1 MLRSA
6 FPLAAMTPFH
16 ASMPDR
22 YREVFDAADARE
34 HAAIVARR
42 AGAPV
47 RLEVWRRLP
56 KGGAIACVVA
66 DDRPGLLSFISASLV
81 AHGMD
86 ILAAQAYTRAPAK
99 GQTAE
104 AIDFLWIQRDAAATS
119 VSLPVLRADINRI
132 AETLNALVTGQ
143 ATIESVVRRVWPLRP
158 VPRGA
163 STRIR
168 FDESADAGLV
178 VLTVETFDR
187 PGLLLVI
194 TQALFRAGVQ
204 IIASDATTE
213 PGGAVIDRFTIV
225 ELDGAPIRKARR
237 GLVQMELLTAIEALA
252 RGDLGAHC
260 GTSP

>member
-1 MLRSA
+1 MLRA
-6 FPLAAMTPFH
+6 TFPLSAMAPFY

-34 HAAIVARR
+34 HAAIVMRR

-47 RLEVWRRLP
+47 HLEVWRRLP
-56 KGGAIACVVA
+56 KGGAIVCIVA

-86 ILAAQAYTRAPAK
+86 IVAAQAYTRVAAE
-99 GQTAE
+99 GGGAAE
-104 AIDFLWIQRDAAATS
+104 AVDFLWIQRDATTLS
-119 VSLPVLRADINRI
+119 VSLPVLRADITKVTE
-132 AETLNALVTGQ
+132 ALNALVTGQ
-143 ATIESVVRRVWPLRP
+143 VTIESIVRRLRPLRP

-168 FDESADAGLV
+168 FDESPDAGLV
-178 VLTVETFDR
+178 VLTIETFDR

-213 PGGAVIDRFTIV
+213 TGGGVVDRFTIV
-225 ELDGAPIRKARR
+225 ELDGTPIGKARR
-237 GLVQMELLTAIEALA
+237 GLVQMELLAAIESLA
-252 RGDLGAHC
+252 RGNLGA
-260 GTSP
+260 